1 MCGRYVI
8 ISTPE
13 AIRALFGY
21 GEQPNFP
28 PRYNVAPTQ
37 PIPIVRLADGKRSFA
52 LMRWGLLPSWVKDP
66 KTFPLLINA
75 RGESVL
81 EKPAFRN
88 AMRRRRC
95 LIPTDGFYE
104 WQAGDKA
111 GGPKRPYFV
120 RAKTRRR
127 RQRAAARLRRPVGD
141 LDRAER
147 RGARYRGHH
156 HDDGEPHAL
165 TAIHDRMPV
174 FMAPEAFDLW
184 LDCANVEADVAAAL
198 IRPADEALLE
208 AYAVSTAVNR
218 VANDSEALIRPAWL
232 PPARLRNPRQTGR
245 SKKRRRKSQKSP
257 TIRRLYFKRTRTA
270 VATVAMAAVYDLE
283 RLAPSRA
290 RDAQFRPRMACNMG
304 NPAAWNIAVVW
315 MYRRRL

>member
-8 ISTPE
+8 ISTPA

-37 PIPIVRLADGKRSFA
+37 PVPIVRLVEGKRSFS
-52 LMRWGLLPSWVKDP
+52 LMRWGMLPSWVKDP

-104 WQAGDKA
+104 WQVGT
-111 GGPKRPYFV
+111 PKRPYFV
-120 RAKTRRR
+120 QARRDANGDAPPLAFAGLYETWTGPNGEEIDTAAIITTRANHT
-127 RQRAAARLRRPVGD
+127 LS
-141 LDRAER
+141 
-147 RGARYRGHH
+147 
-156 HDDGEPHAL
+156 
-165 TAIHDRMPV
+165 AIHDRMPV
-174 FMAPEAFDLW
+174 FVPPQAFDLW

-198 IRPADEALLE
+198 IAPAEESLLE
-208 AYAVSTAVNR
+208 AYEVSAAVNR
-218 VANDSEALIRPAWL
+218 VANDSSELITVVSAEAPRVA
-232 PPARLRNPRQTGR
+232 PPADADAFAKEKKPRP
-245 SKKRRRKSQKSP
+245 KKAKVPDGQAS
-257 TIRRLYFKRTRTA
+257 LF
-270 VATVAMAAVYDLE
+270 
-283 RLAPSRA
+283 
-290 RDAQFRPRMACNMG
+290 
-304 NPAAWNIAVVW
+304 
-315 MYRRRL
+315 